1 MTYGLVL
8 KLRLSLVDEG
18 PDGPSVWNVSR
29 LYPKFAATEVTY
41 CQMDS
46 ADSSC
51 NFDSDY
57 TTHCLKSLGGFPVRH
72 NGSSHSAV
80 DADSCSSSRSSF
92 DFDSNEGSDC
102 SSDCSVN
109 CCQDVRIGNRL

>member
-1 MTYGLVL
+1 VTYGLVL

-57 TTHCLKSLGGFPVRH
+57 TTHCLKSLGGSPVRH
-72 NGSSHSAV
+72 NDSSHSAV
-80 DADSCSSSRSSF
+80 DVDSCSNS
-92 DFDSNEGSDC
+92 DSGLNACSDC
-102 SSDCSVN
+102 SSD
-109 CCQDVRIGNRL
+109 